1 MTRPASGSGA
11 PRDPFQVLGV
21 EPTAGE
27 DELRAARRRL
37 AKELHPDRA
46 GGDANRMREL
56 NLAFD
61 AAMAAVHAAPI
72 APGTH
77 RETAHPTSRAPA
89 GRRSGHR
96 PQQGGR
102 AEGARRSGTHH
113 AHDVA
118 SFTIEALPAEAY
130 EALLVASSWIGE
142 VLEDEPP
149 YRLTLDLGE
158 PFDCWCRLDLIP
170 DAGSSTVGVTLASR
184 DGRPVPDLDAVRD
197 TFVATLNTLG
207 RPEPA

>member
-1 MTRPASGSGA
+1 M
-11 PRDPFQVLGV
+11 LGV
-21 EPTAGE
+21 APTAGE

-37 AKELHPDRA
+37 AKQLHPDRA
-46 GGDANRMREL
+46 GGDAERMREL

-72 APGTH
+72 APSRT
-77 RETAHPTSRAPA
+77 REQAHHTARGERRAP
-89 GRRSGHR
+89 RRSTQEGR
-96 PQQGGR
+96 PY
-102 AEGARRSGTHH
+102 GARRSGSHH

-118 SFTIEALPAEAY
+118 SFTIEALPAEAH
-130 EALLVASSWIGE
+130 EALLVAASWIGE
-142 VLEDEPP
+142 VLEDDPP

-158 PFDCWCRLDLIP
+158 PFDCWCRLDLVP

-207 RPEPA
+207 RPDPA